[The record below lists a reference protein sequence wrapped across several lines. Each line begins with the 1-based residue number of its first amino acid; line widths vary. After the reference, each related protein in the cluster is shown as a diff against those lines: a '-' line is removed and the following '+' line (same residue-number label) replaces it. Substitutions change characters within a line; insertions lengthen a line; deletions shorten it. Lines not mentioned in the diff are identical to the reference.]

1 MLERLS
7 EMSAD
12 ASSEGRRTLLNAVT
26 DLFLHDGETS
36 EAANEHYTEIA
47 KRSLD
52 AMDSDDRA
60 AYAERVAAEPQLPN
74 PIAKRLAT
82 DDEAAVAQLVLR
94 LSPVLS
100 DDDLAAIAVTHS
112 QAHLAAIAERASL
125 SETVTDVLVERGD
138 RKVLRTVSGNEGAT
152 FSDRGLDTL
161 ITRGDGDTQIA
172 RNLAER
178 SDDLPATQARR
189 VLQIAAK
196 MSLAPAPDIETEVID
211 ASKNKHFAR
220 KARER
225 RLEVRLLIADLK
237 DGKRTIDEVVTSL
250 CGDDRAF
257 DLAQVL
263 STFSDI
269 PNTQALRALLQKE
282 ASGIAVACKAMGLSA
297 AGFRSVLEMRAS
309 RLGIPAKQIERDL
322 ASYEGLT
329 AELSERAMR
338 FLKVRS
344 KVS

>member
-138 RKVLRTVSGNEGAT
+138 RKVLRTVSGNEGAA